1 MASTGKSS
9 DIIHKLKLLS
19 KTHCSNSNKRRKLL
33 KRVVISSSTSAM
45 GEADNSTGNDVAL
58 NRYLELI
65 PTTTQRKILPIENS
79 TTVSSSSTT
88 KDEDEGKDAESLPSS
103 SPVAGPELEIKLVS
117 SKSTAT
123 VATSE
128 IDKIKQINN
137 NDNKGETT
145 VPITSTNDDCV
156 IGAVAAVTE
165 TTIQKQISDSNGP
178 IEKEKK
184 ESDADNDNDNSTKT
198 PPKTTTKI
206 CLINQEDI
214 KRYKEMEDEQINAIQ
229 KIDEAR
235 NEFYKDQ
242 VQKVWGVYTYGLNHV
257 LGLNDLSDA
266 PDAILPG
273 NFLSPPK

>member
-33 KRVVISSSTSAM
+33 KRVVISSSASAL

-79 TTVSSSSTT
+79 TTASCSTT
-88 KDEDEGKDAESLPSS
+88 KDEDEGKDAGSLPSS

-165 TTIQKQISDSNGP
+165 TTIQKQLSDSNGP

-198 PPKTTTKI
+198 TTKI

-214 KRYKEMEDEQINAIQ
+214 KRYEEMEDEQINAIQ

-273 NFLSPPK
+273 NFLSPPKEVK

>member
-33 KRVVISSSTSAM
+33 KRVVISSSASAL

-79 TTVSSSSTT
+79 TTATSSTT

-156 IGAVAAVTE
+156 IGAVGAEKE
-165 TTIQKQISDSNGP
+165 TTIQKQLSDSNGP

-214 KRYKEMEDEQINAIQ
+214 KRYKEMEAEQINAIQ

>member
-33 KRVVISSSTSAM
+33 KRVVISSSTSAL
-45 GEADNSTGNDVAL
+45 GEVDNSTGDDVAL

-88 KDEDEGKDAESLPSS
+88 KDEDDGKDAESLPSS

-123 VATSE
+123 AATSE

-156 IGAVAAVTE
+156 IGAVAAETE
-165 TTIQKQISDSNGP
+165 TTIQKQLSGSNGP

-184 ESDADNDNDNSTKT
+184 ESDADNDNDNSIKT

-214 KRYKEMEDEQINAIQ
+214 KRYKEMEAEQINAIQ

>member
-1 MASTGKSS
+1 MTSTGKSS

-33 KRVVISSSTSAM
+33 KRVVVSSSTLQ
-45 GEADNSTGNDVAL
+45 EAHDGDGNNEVAL
-58 NRYLELI
+58 SRYLELI
-65 PTTTQRKILPIENS
+65 PTTQRESITLPIENPTTS
-79 TTVSSSSTT
+79 TTTTTTTTTT
-88 KDEDEGKDAESLPSS
+88 KDENEGKDVESSAGEAAAVEAAVEAE
-103 SPVAGPELEIKLVS
+103 PESKIKLES
-117 SKSTAT
+117 SKSKSTAT
-123 VATSE
+123 STATATAS
-128 IDKIKQINN
+128 
-137 NDNKGETT
+137 
-145 VPITSTNDDCV
+145 DDGV
-156 IGAVAAVTE
+156 SGVAASAAE
-165 TTIQKQISDSNGP
+165 TIQKQSSANGS

-184 ESDADNDNDNSTKT
+184 ESDNNNSTKT
-198 PPKTTTKI
+198 TTIEKTKI
-206 CLINQEDI
+206 CLINQEKDI
-214 KRYKEMEDEQINAIQ
+214 KRYKEMEDEQINTIQ